1 MIIEIMLNMKDDKD
15 NKKVFLEF
23 LHKKKEKQHSK
34 ICHIKF
40 IWVKNINLS
49 KNTPVSPKVI

>member
-1 MIIEIMLNMKDDKD
+1 MLNMKDDKD

-40 IWVKNINLS
+40 ILVKNINLS